1 MKRYFCSEMAGDS
14 KQDVHLLSSVALT
27 HYLQGSVHSG
37 PNSMLVNSEALKSVM
52 EKLEKV
58 MGRKLA
64 DGRM

>member
-1 MKRYFCSEMAGDS
+1 MDGDS
-14 KQDVHLLSSVALT
+14 KQEVHFLSYVALT
-27 HYLQGSVHSG
+27 HYLQGSVHNG
-37 PNSMLVNSEALKSVM
+37 PNSMLVNSEALKSAM